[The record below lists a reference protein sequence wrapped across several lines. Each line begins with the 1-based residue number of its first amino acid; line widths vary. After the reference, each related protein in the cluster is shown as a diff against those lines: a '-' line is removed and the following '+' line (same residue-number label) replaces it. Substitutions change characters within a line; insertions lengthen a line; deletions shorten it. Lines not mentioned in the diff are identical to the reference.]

1 MRINYA
7 DALVELLNRELK
19 DNKHTLDEFI
29 DAYRLHNEDIIL
41 VTLSKDMKY
50 NPETSIEKEVKD
62 IFHFFFV
69 V

>member
-1 MRINYA
+1 MTINYA

-50 NPETSIEKEVKD
+50 NPKSRQFEQNILFIQAFS
-62 IFHFFFV
+62 
-69 V
+69 

>member
-1 MRINYA
+1 MTINYA

-50 NPETSIEKEVKD
+50 NPKSRQFEQNILFIWAFS
-62 IFHFFFV
+62 
-69 V
+69 

>member
-50 NPETSIEKEVKD
+50 NPETRQFE
-62 IFHFFFV
+62 
-69 V
+69 

>member
-19 DNKHTLDEFI
+19 DNKYTLDEFI

-50 NPETSIEKEVKD
+50 NPETRQFE
-62 IFHFFFV
+62 
-69 V
+69 